1 MKAKVE
7 KRKAKAIKQSNE
19 ANAKAKQAKEKA
31 KAKEAS
37 KKARNDARQASK
49 QAKIDAA
56 ANSETQTKAGVE
68 VKEGAPQERT
78 SQLVR
83 GTSSAALDLDRANS
97 GAQGQAVAD
106 PLEEAAKLSAAPML
120 GNLAVKVTAAVVTGV
135 KFGLPVRELAE
146 EASAR
151 ASAASLA
158 AAQTARDP
166 AAAAKAAEVKAAEEA
181 PQVKSPAELEG
192 AAETAQGAADAPCT
206 GAAGTG
212 VEGTTGPAAEGEKK
226 KEYYQFKKEPA
237 DVRPSVGYVACPAEA
252 VTGRRVST
260 EFPPLGTN
268 LDGAP
273 RGTSLDATDV
283 NLAAQKAKEEEEE
296 EAVAAAAEA
305 APPPTDLPAGLGA
318 LRGGQVVVVRSAA
331 TRKHLHV
338 EGQRG
343 TVRAEWDDPSGDWQR
358 FTLVA
363 VAAAAAST
371 GGESG
376 ERTGGVF
383 ALVGHTGCFLEAR
396 AAAAAAE
403 TTGGGCSRPTPPLSE
418 DGSAGSDED
427 GGIAAAAAAAA
438 ADKMSPPA
446 AASTKK
452 APAAAPAPTAS
463 LLEVRSDAPAS
474 STGLDG
480 PTTNTTARPWQ
491 VFRVE
496 PLPCAMPGNAAAG
509 SAMKVRIKTSDGRFL
524 LCAAPAAAVAAAPTT
539 GGGGSGEVLLRPTD
553 GNDADDAF
561 VWELEAPGGKGPNC
575 RPNRRRSSVAEVR
588 AAVKEKN
595 EAAQALARDQ
605 AMNAAWLAVEDAARG
620 VGTGLAVGGATFDA
634 EWCADVAGGSARA
647 FAFLAGETSKVP
659 KVKPIDTVKKVARR
673 VSVAMT
679 TAKTNVK
686 CRLEHRRKSI
696 D

>member
-1 MKAKVE
+1 MEPAAAGKHQETKRFEDAGTMKAKVE

-146 EASAR
+146 EAS
-151 ASAASLA
+151 
-158 AAQTARDP
+158 RDP

-403 TTGGGCSRPTPPLSE
+403 NSRPTPPLSE

-438 ADKMSPPA
+438 
-446 AASTKK
+446 
-452 APAAAPAPTAS
+452 
-463 LLEVRSDAPAS
+463 
-474 STGLDG
+474 
-480 PTTNTTARPWQ
+480 
-491 VFRVE
+491 
-496 PLPCAMPGNAAAG
+496 
-509 SAMKVRIKTSDGRFL
+509 
-524 LCAAPAAAVAAAPTT
+524 
-539 GGGGSGEVLLRPTD
+539 
-553 GNDADDAF
+553 
-561 VWELEAPGGKGPNC
+561 
-575 RPNRRRSSVAEVR
+575 
-588 AAVKEKN
+588 
-595 EAAQALARDQ
+595 
-605 AMNAAWLAVEDAARG
+605 
-620 VGTGLAVGGATFDA
+620 
-634 EWCADVAGGSARA
+634 
-647 FAFLAGETSKVP
+647 
-659 KVKPIDTVKKVARR
+659 
-673 VSVAMT
+673 
-679 TAKTNVK
+679 
-686 CRLEHRRKSI
+686 
-696 D
+696 